1 MQPMDRTSI
10 ILDDRRYKAASE
22 RARELGTTPEQFIC
36 ALIDAATMS
45 FDEILG
51 PVRQAFATEGVSEQE
66 LDDAVTEAR
75 RALAR
80 TAGSGNE

>member
-1 MQPMDRTSI
+1 MDRTSI
-10 ILDDRRYKAASE
+10 ILDDRRYKAASQ

-45 FDEILG
+45 FDEILD
-51 PVRQAFATEGVSEQE
+51 PIRQGFAAGSISEQE

-75 RALAR
+75 RTLAR
-80 TAGSGNE
+80 TPNRGTAE

>member
-1 MQPMDRTSI
+1 MASTSI

-22 RARELGTTPEQFIC
+22 RARELGTTPEQFIG

-45 FDEILG
+45 FDEILA
-51 PVRQAFATEGVSEQE
+51 PVRQAFAAGSVGEEE

-80 TAGSGNE
+80 SPDRDGAE